1 MPEEDLRKF
10 LLKIENLN
18 ELVKSLK
25 EFPDRRNE
33 LASCYTH
40 DEVVKLAKSW
50 GYDIGRQWGNG
61 S

>member
-33 LASCYTH
+33 LAS
-40 DEVVKLAKSW
+40 
-50 GYDIGRQWGNG
+50 
-61 S
+61 